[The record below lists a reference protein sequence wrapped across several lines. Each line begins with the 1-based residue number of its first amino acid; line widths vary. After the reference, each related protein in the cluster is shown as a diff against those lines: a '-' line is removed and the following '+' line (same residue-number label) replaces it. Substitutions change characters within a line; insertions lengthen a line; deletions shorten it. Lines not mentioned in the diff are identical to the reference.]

1 MVTIF
6 TSYSIHNY
14 DYYSILF
21 STSQFEHL
29 DLINQITKNEINEF
43 TENLIYNIGYLI

>member
-1 MVTIF
+1 MIIIVF
-6 TSYSIHNY
+6 YFQRHK
-14 DYYSILF
+14 
-21 STSQFEHL
+21 FEHL